1 MKCSEAS
8 FGPCLVK
15 TTGNP
20 ELVLCVQTD
29 DCCDMSL
36 KCEFYLNSTVV
47 ASKIMS
53 YEQTHASPMPLISLP
68 GTLTTPRSLFISRPL
83 SHAADSYVLL
93 PEHPTGN
100 SDSTCAKVD

>member
-8 FGPCLVK
+8 FGYCLVK

-29 DCCDMSL
+29 DCSDMSL

-53 YEQTHASPMPLISLP
+53 YEQTHASPMPQISIAT
-68 GTLTTPRSLFISRPL
+68 GTLTRPSLYS
-83 SHAADSYVLL
+83 
-93 PEHPTGN
+93 
-100 SDSTCAKVD
+100 